1 MGFSQ
6 IRVNFL
12 QICATHCPLSPQ
24 LQFPAEIK
32 VYISKDIHL
41 ETQSTWLRFSIAGSG
56 LTTLT
61 LFFVFFFSQW
71 QTSVGSTFPTTVT
84 IPVATSPTEVSI
96 PMVQQCE
103 MCQEWL
109 PESSERNKLR
119 RTVSHA
125 VPLRLPMDAM
135 AFSTFL
141 TQPMQRHCI
150 STWSVN
156 RLAPSCGL
164 KYKIHLSLQTE
175 RPSTP
180 ADEEER

>member
-1 MGFSQ
+1 M
-6 IRVNFL
+6 
-12 QICATHCPLSPQ
+12 
-24 LQFPAEIK
+24 
-32 VYISKDIHL
+32 
-41 ETQSTWLRFSIAGSG
+41 AGSG

-84 IPVATSPTEVSI
+84 IPVPTSPTEVSI

-109 PESSERNKLR
+109 PEFSERNKLR
-119 RTVSHA
+119 RTLSNA

-156 RLAPSCGL
+156 RLAPPCGL